1 MFAYFRRITCTSS
14 RAGTIPNVRSPAP
27 TTSSVIAVAHTKG
40 GAGKTSLTFNLA
52 YPLGQRGLRVVV
64 VDLDQQMGQSVFLG
78 DSYPSADVGWV
89 LLGEASVPE
98 ALAREVHPNVA
109 VLPAGEQSMVEAA
122 ALLATDHGRQRLTE
136 VLDELRGEFD
146 VILLDTPGHQSAVV
160 ATALAASDGVLVPM
174 VPEAGPVTE
183 LPTILNTVVGV
194 CDGAA
199 TPEVYG
205 VIRMRIWGNS
215 VYRRIAE
222 DQIREI
228 ADRYEVPLFRHKVP
242 EDAKFGEAHLLG
254 LPVGAY
260 VPGSRAAIAYRFIA
274 DELIERRGWLPTEAV
289 GSDG

>member
-1 MFAYFRRITCTSS
+1 
-14 RAGTIPNVRSPAP
+14 VRPPAP
-27 TTSSVIAVAHTKG
+27 TSPSVVAVAHTKG

-64 VDLDQQMGQSVFLG
+64 VDLDQQMGQSAFLG
-78 DSYPSADVGWV
+78 ESAPAADVGWV
-89 LLGEASVPE
+89 LLGEATLAE

-122 ALLATDHGRQRLTE
+122 ALLTTDHGRQRLTE
-136 VLDELRGEFD
+136 VLDELRDEFD

-183 LPTILNTVVGV
+183 LPTILNTVIGVG
-194 CDGAA
+194 DGA

-205 VIRMRIWGNS
+205 VVRMRIWGNS
-215 VYRRIAE
+215 VYRRVAE

-228 ADRYEVPLFRHKVP
+228 ADRYGVPLFRHKVP

-260 VPGSRAAIAYRFIA
+260 MPGSRAAIAYRFIA
-274 DELIERRGWLPTEAV
+274 DELIQRRGWLPAASSE
-289 GSDG
+289 DGG